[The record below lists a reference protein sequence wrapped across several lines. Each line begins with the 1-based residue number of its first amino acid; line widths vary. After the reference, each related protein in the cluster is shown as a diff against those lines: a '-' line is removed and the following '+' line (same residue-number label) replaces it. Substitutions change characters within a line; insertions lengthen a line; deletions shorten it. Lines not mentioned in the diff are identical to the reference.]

1 MMAQIDVTKAYPP
14 PSTNNSNYTDL
25 ITIFIV
31 PVLGGIA
38 VTVVI
43 LGVILF
49 KRKLMSSHGLILG
62 VRMFMWLSSH
72 TWEAT
77 NASETARYPNIS
89 TAERVVCRTLVA
101 SHIVVNVLG
110 LGYWSR
116 LGVME
121 YHRNGEKSNLVVFEI
136 GAWFTMLV
144 LSCVEVYV
152 VKMVGERR
160 YGRVSH
166 WYIVGISFICM
177 AENRWR
183 TDNGRGKVNA
193 EDDRLLESQLIGK
206 MEEAFDEVK
215 RLCMEDS
222 KKLN

>member
-1 MMAQIDVTKAYPP
+1 M
-14 PSTNNSNYTDL
+14 NSNYTNL
-25 ITIFIV
+25 VTIFIV
-31 PVLGGIA
+31 PVLGGIT
-38 VTVVI
+38 VTVAI
-43 LGVILF
+43 LGVMLF

-62 VRMFMWLSSH
+62 VWMFVWLFSH
-72 TWEAT
+72 AWEAT
-77 NASETARYPNIS
+77 NVSDVTGYPNTS
-89 TAERVVCRTLVA
+89 TTERVICRTLVA

-110 LGYWSR
+110 LGYWSI

-121 YHRNGEKSNLVVFEI
+121 YCRNGENSKLVVFEI
-136 GAWFTMLV
+136 GAWFAMFV
-144 LSCVEVYV
+144 MSCVEVYV
-152 VKMVGERR
+152 VKMVGERQ

-183 TDNGRGKVNA
+183 TNKGGGEVIA
-193 EDDRLLESQLIGK
+193 EDDLLLKSQLIGK

-215 RLCMEDS
+215 RHCMEDS